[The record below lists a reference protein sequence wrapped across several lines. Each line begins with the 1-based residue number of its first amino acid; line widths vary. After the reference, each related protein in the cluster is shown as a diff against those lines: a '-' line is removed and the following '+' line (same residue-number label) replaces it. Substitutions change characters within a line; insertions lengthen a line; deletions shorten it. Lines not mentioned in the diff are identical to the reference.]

1 MLRFLV
7 RRTLFFVL
15 VVLGAMLVV
24 FVLAQVTPADPARAA
39 LGPDASNEQVEQYR
53 REVGL
58 DQPMWVQFARYLG
71 RLARGDLGTSVVT
84 RNRVADDLGDAI
96 PATIELLVP
105 SIILSLVVGV
115 VLGVISAVRRGDAID
130 HGSRILS
137 IMGMSLP
144 VFWLGLV
151 LQLVFYKNLSW
162 LPAGGRLPLTMMPP
176 VKVTGLYTVDSL
188 LMGDWALCL
197 ESLRHLVLP
206 VITLSTVSVATVA
219 RITRASLLEVLRQ
232 DYLRTARAKGLA
244 EWVVIYRHALRN
256 ALIPV
261 VTVFGMR
268 VGVMFGGAVLT
279 ESIFTWPGVGRYAF
293 YGLRQLDIPVVVAF
307 VIYAT
312 LAYAVINMFV
322 DASYSLMD
330 PRIRAE

>member
-1 MLRFLV
+1 MLRFLI
-7 RRTLFFVL
+7 RRSLFFVL
-15 VVLGAMLVV
+15 VALGAIAIV
-24 FVLAQVTPADPARAA
+24 FVLAQVVPADPARVA
-39 LGPDASNEQVEQYR
+39 LGSDASNEQVEQYR

-58 DQPMWVQFARYLG
+58 DQPVWVQFFRYID
-71 RLARGDLGTSVVT
+71 RLSHGDLGVSIVT
-84 RNRVADDLGDAI
+84 RNSVAEDLGQAI
-96 PATIELLVP
+96 PATVELLVP
-105 SIILSLVVGV
+105 SIILSLVLGISLGV
-115 VLGVISAVRRGDAID
+115 VSAVRRGRLVD
-130 HGSRILS
+130 HAARVLS
-137 IMGMSLP
+137 ILGMSMP

-151 LQLVFYKNLSW
+151 LQLIFYKNLSW
-162 LPAGGRLPLTMMPP
+162 LPAGGRIPFAAQPP
-176 VKVTGLYTVDSL
+176 PTVTGLFTVDFL
-188 LMGDWALCL
+188 LAGDWAMFVVALK
-197 ESLRHLVLP
+197 HLVLP
-206 VITLSTVSVATVA
+206 VITLSTVNVATVA
-219 RITRASLLEVLRQ
+219 RITRASLLEVLAQ

-244 EWVVIYRHALRN
+244 ERVVIYRHALRN

-293 YGLRQLDIPVVVAF
+293 YGLRQLDLPVVTAF

-312 LAYAVINMFV
+312 LAYAVINLLV